1 MGGYMINWWNSLS
14 LAQQIFALIA
24 IPSTLVLLIQTIMI
38 LIGFGDNSDH
48 DTDFGHDGSFDGGH
62 DFDHS
67 GGHDFGHDGGHDG
80 SHDDGLA
87 LFSVRGIMTMLAVSG
102 WGGMALLE
110 TALPESLSILIAIV
124 FGIGMLFLTAYIMK
138 LVSKLQSSGN
148 IDIGNA
154 VGKVAQVYIPIA
166 PNGSGSGKVTL
177 TIQETY
183 SEFKAITTA
192 PQTLKTGSYV
202 RVVAVDDSG
211 TLVVEPLSSANAEK

>member
-1 MGGYMINWWNSLS
+1 MINWWSSLS

-24 IPSTLVLLIQTIMI
+24 IPSTLILLIQTIMI

-183 SEFKAITTA
+183 SEFMAITTA
-192 PQTLKTGSYV
+192 SQTLKTGSYV

-211 TLVVEPLSSANAEK
+211 TLVVEPLGSANAEK